1 VSCGETN
8 SLKKCFSEAAS
19 PCTPEDLKA
28 TRKRSWKSQPPG
40 SVDESCFI
48 HPSQKVRIVDV
59 LAEHLGLKFQGGA
72 FGIIEASVPDAI
84 IENLETIGY
93 VAGSAIL
100 ESDLNSG
107 IEVLGPLGPDD
118 CVDLN
123 SNDIKDLLSTQPYLL
138 SR

>member
-1 VSCGETN
+1 
-8 SLKKCFSEAAS
+8 
-19 PCTPEDLKA
+19 
-28 TRKRSWKSQPPG
+28 
-40 SVDESCFI
+40 VDESCFI

-59 LAEHLGLKFQGGA
+59 LAEHLGLKFQGVA
-72 FGIIEASVPDAI
+72 FGIIEDSVPDAI